1 MKDVPQGLPI
11 TVSLG
16 SQGGDPFVWVDCV
29 VASMR
34 GQLATL
40 TPRITPSARLRA
52 RLRDGEAAY
61 AVFEV
66 GRSAF
71 AWKGVVRARR
81 DGRTLEFLIHEH
93 PETIVSGSTARAE
106 DGEML
111 LRLMYISQAAP
122 GLAQEDVDSILTA
135 ANRRNPSSL
144 ITGALCLR
152 EGFFAQILEGP
163 EPAVRTIYR
172 AIEGDARHTDPVIL
186 SEELVDH
193 RLYGGWAMKGIAGEG
208 ALTAADELA
217 ARLALAD
224 RDDAA
229 ALSSRWLA
237 LLQAADAPSWRDEW
251 LAGRQS
257 VLMLRELVE
266 LSGPP
271 AAGVTPRPAPEDPL
285 PLPAESSG
293 GDGAD
298 GEQGGGVLGGATA
311 SAAP

>member
-29 VASMR
+29 VVAVR

-40 TPRITPSARLRA
+40 APRTMPSARLRA

-61 AVFEV
+61 AVFEA
-66 GRSAF
+66 GRSTY
-71 AWKGVVRARR
+71 AWKGVVRTGR

-93 PETIVSGSTARAE
+93 PEGLVSGSAPRAP
-106 DGEML
+106 DGETL
-111 LRLMYISQAAP
+111 LRLMYVSQAAP
-122 GLAQEDVDSILTA
+122 GLAQADLDSILA
-135 ANRRNPSSL
+135 VANRRNPSAL
-144 ITGALCLR
+144 VTGALCLR
-152 EGFFAQILEGP
+152 EGFFGQILEGP
-163 EPAVRTIYR
+163 EPAVRSIYR
-172 AIEGDARHTDPVIL
+172 AIESDPRHSDPVVL

-193 RLYGGWAMKGIAGEG
+193 RLYGGWAMRGIAGDG

-224 RDDAA
+224 RADAA
-229 ALSSRWLA
+229 ALSSRWLG

-257 VLMLRELVE
+257 VLLLRELVE
-266 LSGPP
+266 RSGPP
-271 AAGVTPRPAPEDPL
+271 
-285 PLPAESSG
+285 SG
-293 GDGAD
+293 GDGAE
-298 GEQGGGVLGGATA
+298 GEQGGGVLGGTTATA
-311 SAAP
+311 AP